1 MYLVCMSVHC
11 EWYKLKDVLG
21 LYVCLLC
28 PTLSIFFSVSWGDT
42 VQLVGGFNLGSG
54 TNATL
59 NCAAGTCVHVFV
71 SVFAGLCI
79 IINNRDFYKDPERA
93 DAKQMISREGTDV
106 DRGTVLYLTV

>member
-11 EWYKLKDVLG
+11 EWYKQKDVLG

-28 PTLSIFFSVSWGDT
+28 PTLFIFYSVSWGDT
-42 VQLVGGFNLGSG
+42 VQQVGGLNLG
-54 TNATL
+54 TNAIL
-59 NCAAGTCVHVFV
+59 NCTASTCVHVFV

-79 IINNRDFYKDPERA
+79 IINNRDFYKDPSRA

-106 DRGTVLYLTV
+106 DRGTVLYLAV